1 VITTFLRLLAD
12 STKELNPGLPTMR
25 RTL

>member
-1 VITTFLRLLAD
+1 MGI
-12 STKELNPGLPTMR
+12 KPGLPTMR